1 MATRVMKVVTK
12 NWKPSPFV
20 SLQEWRRRTLCS
32 NVPTTSTSSRGKLK
46 LPLLDEKKRVAEQ
59 NAGFL
64 DLKLIPEDLPR
75 LVDIRYHDL
84 KENFFLMTRPSDL
97 HVINYLKLAQEEN
110 LSKGDSLAKKKVGLL
125 LDGRPGVGKS
135 TTLLRAVHWCR
146 RNDWLV
152 MYMPRLFDILNAS
165 SSLILSQ
172 PGTEKTDPW
181 VDCLHVDRP
190 VEAFKAVQN
199 MLKAHI
205 TQLSK
210 IPLRL
215 PSNDDSV
222 ENGNNLAEWLQSGI
236 KQYQH
241 HMKLEDEKTAGRVI
255 TDVYLGLVEQLKQ
268 VTEYPVA
275 LILDEYNFVYG
286 LSPFRDQVRRRFHA
300 SAFRMM
306 WPLLDFEKLGQ
317 SLANGLVLAATC
329 RSLMPYKIRRKLIAQ
344 CSHFPLTLEQRNDQT
359 GEEQMKALEPYRVYV
374 EPFQLDEVK
383 QFLALYEQSEF
394 IQQHSESEYIRAYL
408 KSGGEMDKLHR
419 LCWTL

>member
-1 MATRVMKVVTK
+1 MSAEVLKVITRNGKLHTL
-12 NWKPSPFV
+12 N
-20 SLQEWRRRTLCS
+20 SLQRLRTLCT
-32 NVPTTSTSSRGKLK
+32 NTATTTPSRAKLK
-46 LPLLDEKKRVAEQ
+46 LALFDEKKRVTEQ

-64 DLKLIPEDLPR
+64 DFQWIPEDLPR
-75 LVDIRYHDL
+75 VVDIRYHDL

-97 HVINYLKLAQEEN
+97 HVINYLKQAQEEN
-110 LSKGDSLAKKKVGLL
+110 ISPGESLAQRVGWL

-172 PGTEKTDPW
+172 PGTEKVDPW

-199 MLKAHI
+199 MLKAHAP
-205 TQLSK
+205 QLSK

-215 PSNDDSV
+215 SDNNSV
-222 ENGNNLAEWLQSGI
+222 ATGNNLGEWLESGI
-236 KQYQH
+236 QQYQH
-241 HMKLEDEKTAGRVI
+241 HMKMEDEKTAGRVI

-275 LILDEYNFVYG
+275 MILDEYNFVYG

-306 WPLLDFEKLGQ
+306 WPLLDFKKLGQ
-317 SLANGLVLAATC
+317 SITNGLVLAATC
-329 RSLMPYKIRRKLIAQ
+329 RSIMPYKIRRKLIAQ
-344 CSHFPLTLEQRNDQT
+344 CSRFPLTLEQRNDQT
-359 GEEQMKALEPYRVYV
+359 GEEQMKSLEPFRVYV
-374 EPFQLDEVK
+374 EPFQLEEVK
-383 QFLALYEQSEF
+383 QFLAFYEQSEF
-394 IQQHSESEYIRAYL
+394 IQQHSESEYVRAYL